1 LTEGDGAQMGGG
13 WLWACSDIRRRCL
26 SLGVVTLFIA
36 FAAGTTMALVTGAQR
51 AGSATERF
59 ESATDVS
66 EVLAFVGYDPSDT
79 SGAAHEEILARLVA
93 ALDRDPDVTRYER
106 NDIVLVAPDPVTP
119 GLSGITVVGHAS
131 GSPGILGTPL
141 LLAGRY
147 PVAADEMLVNERTA
161 TLFDL
166 HVGDRRQLL
175 ATACFECEPELLA
188 AAVTITGI
196 ARLGSDLV
204 EDPSET
210 GLFLAHPAFLEGAW
224 TQYARPGAIVSIH
237 LVGGADGVVVA
248 QRLSPLVETG
258 NIRALTTGSLV
269 VAERAGDL
277 QRSAL
282 LIAALTIGMIG
293 LVVTAQ
299 AMGRHM
305 SVRRDD
311 EQILLGLGLD
321 SSQRM
326 AAVGCV
332 LAPPVVVGAAGAVP
346 VTVALSPLLP
356 LGLSRRADPDIG
368 LHLSFVVV
376 GLGVLATLVVGALV
390 VAFVARQ
397 WLQRPAELPS
407 QASPVIAGLAG
418 LGVRPVPLTGIQF
431 ALDRGSNSRRL
442 PTHAMIAIGVLT
454 VAVVSAAVVT
464 RASLDGLVHD
474 PAVYG
479 QNWQLSVGAGDNGA
493 ARILETVASDPRVEA
508 LDLYAHGALDVVGG
522 DGSVTRVATI
532 GMQGVNGSPSLGML
546 SGRAPNG
553 PGEIAFGTESMRE
566 LRVGVGDTVMVQA
579 PCGQRSM
586 TVAGRMI
593 APFIGGDTPDRGSV
607 IALEGFEEMCADQL
621 TAVIDQER
629 GAVVR
634 LYDDGDVAMFAAEL
648 AEQGVFSE
656 TSSRP
661 GSVTS
666 LRDIADVPRIVAAIA
681 VLMGAAAIAYGLAL
695 TFRRRREDLAILR
708 SLGLTSSQTGSVM
721 TWQATVVAMLSI
733 VLGLPIGIGAGRAI
747 WSSVAG
753 RSNLIVRPEVPP
765 LVLFGLAIGA
775 LVVALA
781 ASALPNRRARR
792 LQPARVLRGE

>member
-1 LTEGDGAQMGGG
+1 MTDGDRVQIGGC
-13 WLWACSDIRRRCL
+13 WLWARSDIRRRWL
-26 SLGVVTLFIA
+26 SLGVVALFIA
-36 FAAGTTMALVTGAQR
+36 FAAGTTMALVAGAQR

-66 EVLAFVGYDPSDT
+66 EVLAFVGYDPSDS

-93 ALDRDPDVTRYER
+93 ALDLDPDVTRYER
-106 NDIVLVAPDPVTP
+106 NDIVLMAPDPVTP
-119 GLSGITVVGHAS
+119 GFSGITMVGDAG
-131 GSPGILGTPL
+131 GSPGILGSPL

-147 PVAADEMLVNERTA
+147 PDAADEMLVNERTA
-161 TLFDL
+161 RLFGL
-166 HVGDRRQLL
+166 HVGERRQLL
-175 ATACFECEPELLA
+175 ATACFTCEPELLA
-188 AAVTITGI
+188 AEVTITGI
-196 ARLGSDLV
+196 VRLGNDLV

-210 GLFLAHPAFLEGAW
+210 GMFLAHPAFLEGEW
-224 TQYARPGAIVSIH
+224 THYARPGAIVSIH

-258 NIRALTTGSLV
+258 NIRALTTASLV
-269 VAERAGDL
+269 VAERAGEL
-277 QRSAL
+277 QRTAL

-321 SSQRM
+321 RPQRM

-332 LAPPVVVGAAGAVP
+332 LAPAVIVGAAGAVP
-346 VTVALSPLLP
+346 MTVALSPLLP

-368 LHLSFVVV
+368 LHLPFLVV
-376 GLGVLATLVVGALV
+376 GVGVLATLAVGALV

-407 QASPVIAGLAG
+407 QASSVVARLAG
-418 LGVRPVPLTGIQF
+418 FGVRPVPLTGIRF

-442 PTHAMIAIGVLT
+442 PTRTMIAIGVLT
-454 VAVVSAAVVT
+454 IAVVSAAVVT
-464 RASLDGLVHD
+464 RASLDGLIRD
-474 PAVYG
+474 PAAYG
-479 QNWQLSVGAGDNGA
+479 QNWQLRVDAGEGGASA
-493 ARILETVASDPRVEA
+493 IREELATDPRVDA
-508 LDLYAHGALDVVGG
+508 VDLFANGALDVVTG
-522 DGSVTRVATI
+522 DGTVTRLGTL
-532 GMQGVNGSPSLGML
+532 GMQGVNGSTSLGML

-553 PGEIAFGTESMRE
+553 PGEIAFGSGSMRD
-566 LRVGVGDTVMVQA
+566 LGVAVGDTVTVRA
-579 PCGQRSM
+579 PCGQRPM
-586 TVAGRMI
+586 TVVGRMI
-593 APFIGGDTPDRGSV
+593 FPLVGADNPDVGSV
-607 IALEGFEEMCADQL
+607 IALEGFEELCADQL
-621 TAVIDQER
+621 TAVIDQQR

-634 LYDDGDVAMFAAEL
+634 LRDDGDVEAFAADL
-648 AEQGVFSE
+648 DAQGFSSE
-656 TSSRP
+656 PSTRP

-666 LRDIADVPRIVAAIA
+666 LRDIADVPMIVAVIA
-681 VLMGAAAIAYGLAL
+681 VLMGAAAVAYGLAL
-695 TFRRRREDLAILR
+695 TVRRRREDLAILR
-708 SLGLTSSQTGSVM
+708 SLGLTPSQTGSVM
-721 TWQATVVAMLSI
+721 TWQASVVAIVSV
-733 VLGLPIGIGAGRAI
+733 VLGLPIGIGLGRAI

-765 LVLFGLAIGA
+765 LVLFGLAVGA

-781 ASALPNRRARR
+781 ASVLPSRRARR